1 MAGIVVWHSPSL
13 YIYFDH
19 LKGLSKVYERSQ
31 KWDEYANTLLEIAML
46 FGNA

>member
-1 MAGIVVWHSPSL
+1 MAGIVARHSPSL
-13 YIYFDH
+13 YIYSVH

-31 KWDEYANTLLEIAML
+31 KWDEYANTLLEIATL